1 MTKILNRPPKTAP
14 YKQSVDIWAFA
25 AVLYHLLCGSPPFEG
40 TSYAHMLERVMNTSV
55 DYAKLKNA
63 GVSYRGVDFVS
74 KMLVVDPAS
83 RATEAECLQDPW
95 LSEEE
100 NTDTISL
107 PRSASVPRSL
117 NPIGEEPEVQSA
129 SQMSQLSLEEDP
141 EEQSAS
147 QMSQLSL
154 GDLTQAEMKDSE
166 LDYDTDVDEIADTR
180 RPKRFKSSHVQ
191 QNLEKPLGSTIGVI
205 EYPSLPTNKNIGTAH
220 ADAPGAT
227 RLFGEIGESA
237 LRSSGVLGYNAHAA
251 LQLPVQEDSHQFTE
265 SIDTTLSYSR
275 SANSVKTGSS
285 QLNGATYP
293 PRSPPLSAPSLLG
306 TEALVGQL
314 NMASSGSSL
323 SSVSEKTIPAATRA
337 SLVFG
342 SSKLSVSKRPG
353 QGLQFRDIA
362 KENRP
367 RQDKEPHSQ
376 ISTSYG
382 SSVFSSA
389 IEIHDQVGAGNPNQ
403 KNGQAS
409 STAANSQAQ
418 PQHVAL
424 ADSQALSPPA
434 AGPFSG
440 NASPIDSP
448 TDSRSQN
455 GLSASKTG
463 FTEPLP
469 HFGVLTTLPGSVCNT
484 TIRLEQRWTSYGR
497 DPASHVEYPDPLD
510 VRVPRAAFDVIFWC
524 PGLEALLESGEQ
536 WTEVEGIFPI
546 VRTRTSL
553 KIHVNGVKLSK
564 GKNCWHYG
572 RLHTGDIITVFG
584 PLEGEAKLGKEAEF
598 LKFRCEFFTG
608 PSAKERELGSPRFV
622 VEKEVE
628 KFHLS
633 QMTTV
638 GFVGKLGETPGG
650 RQRDELG
657 RQNAGERRH
666 VAGEKGIVESTA
678 HAFITA

>member
-1 MTKILNRPPKTAP
+1 
-14 YKQSVDIWAFA
+14 
-25 AVLYHLLCGSPPFEG
+25 
-40 TSYAHMLERVMNTSV
+40 MNTSV

-63 GVSYRGVDFVS
+63 GVSHRGVDFVS
-74 KMLVVDPAS
+74 RMLVVDPAS
-83 RATEAECLQDPW
+83 RATEVECLQDPW

-100 NTDTISL
+100 STDTISL
-107 PRSASVPRSL
+107 PRSVSVTRSL
-117 NPIGEEPEVQSA
+117 NPIG
-129 SQMSQLSLEEDP
+129 EDP

-154 GDLTQAEMKDSE
+154 ADLTQVEIKDGD

-191 QNLEKPLGSTIGVI
+191 QNLEKPLGSSSGVI
-205 EYPSLPTNKNIGTAH
+205 EYPALPINKNVGTAQS
-220 ADAPGAT
+220 DAPGAT

-251 LQLPVQEDSHQFTE
+251 LQLPLGDDSHEFTE
-265 SIDTTLSYSR
+265 SLDTTLSYSE
-275 SANSVKTGSS
+275 SAKSVKTGSS
-285 QLNGATYP
+285 QLNGDTYL
-293 PRSPPLSAPSLLG
+293 PRSIPLSAPSLLG

-323 SSVSEKTIPAATRA
+323 SSVSEKTISTTRA
-337 SLVFG
+337 GLVFNTPN
-342 SSKLSVSKRPG
+342 LCVSKRPG
-353 QGLQFRDIA
+353 QGIEFRDIA
-362 KENRP
+362 KEKRP
-367 RQDKEPHSQ
+367 QQNNEALSQ
-376 ISTSYG
+376 TSTSYG
-382 SSVFSSA
+382 SSIFSSA

-403 KNGQAS
+403 NNVQAS
-409 STAANSQAQ
+409 STAANSQVQ
-418 PQHVAL
+418 SQHISL

-434 AGPFSG
+434 AGACSG
-440 NASPIDSP
+440 TATPIN
-448 TDSRSQN
+448 SQTN
-455 GLSASKTG
+455 SAFQNDLPASKTD
-463 FTEPLP
+463 FTQPLP

-524 PGLEALLESGEQ
+524 PGLEALLESGAQ

-553 KIHVNGVKLSK
+553 KIRVNGVKLSK

-584 PLEGEAKLGKEAEF
+584 PPEGEAKLGKEAEF
-598 LKFRCEFFTG
+598 LKFRCEFYTG

-628 KFHLS
+628 KFHHS
-633 QMTTV
+633 QTTTS
-638 GFVGKLGETPGG
+638 GHVGKLGETPGG
-650 RQRDELG
+650 RQRGELG

-678 HAFITA
+678 PAFITA

>member
-1 MTKILNRPPKTAP
+1 
-14 YKQSVDIWAFA
+14 
-25 AVLYHLLCGSPPFEG
+25 
-40 TSYAHMLERVMNTSV
+40 MNTSV

-63 GVSYRGVDFVS
+63 GVSYRCVDFVS

-95 LSEEE
+95 LSEKEST
-100 NTDTISL
+100 NTIPL

-117 NPIGEEPEVQSA
+117 NTIG
-129 SQMSQLSLEEDP
+129 EDP

-154 GDLTQAEMKDSE
+154 GEGPEEQSASQISQLSLGDLTQAEIKGNV
-166 LDYDTDVDEIADTR
+166 LDYDTDVDEITDTR

-191 QNLEKPLGSTIGVI
+191 QILEKALGSSSGVI
-205 EYPSLPTNKNIGTAH
+205 EYPSLPINKNVGTAQS
-220 ADAPGAT
+220 DA

-251 LQLPVQEDSHQFTE
+251 LQLPLEDDSPEFTE
-265 SIDTTLSYSR
+265 SLDTTLSYSQT
-275 SANSVKTGSS
+275 AKSVRTGSS
-285 QLNGATYP
+285 QLNGDTYL
-293 PRSPPLSAPSLLG
+293 PRSLPLSAPSLLG

-323 SSVSEKTIPAATRA
+323 STVSEKTISAATRVSLILEA
-337 SLVFG
+337 SNLC
-342 SSKLSVSKRPG
+342 VSKRPG
-353 QGLQFRDIA
+353 QDVQFRDIA
-362 KENRP
+362 KEKRP
-367 RQDKEPHSQ
+367 QQDNEPLSQ
-376 ISTSYG
+376 TSTSYG
-382 SSVFSSA
+382 TSVFSSA

-403 KNGQAS
+403 NNGQAS

-418 PQHVAL
+418 TQHVPL
-424 ADSQALSPPA
+424 ADSQAVSPPA
-434 AGPFSG
+434 AGPCSG
-440 NASPIDSP
+440 NATPINSA
-448 TDSRSQN
+448 TNSRSQN
-455 GLSASKTG
+455 DLSASKTDL
-463 FTEPLP
+463 TQPLP

-497 DPASHVEYPDPLD
+497 DPASHVQYPDPLD

-524 PGLEALLESGEQ
+524 PGLEALLESGAQ

-553 KIHVNGVKLSK
+553 KIRVNGVKLSK

-584 PLEGEAKLGKEAEF
+584 PPEGEAKLGKEAEF
-598 LKFRCEFFTG
+598 LKFRCEFYTG
-608 PSAKERELGSPRFV
+608 PGAKERELGSPRFV

-628 KFHLS
+628 KFHHS
-633 QMTTV
+633 QTTTSGHV
-638 GFVGKLGETPGG
+638 GILGEKPGG
-650 RQRDELG
+650 RQSGELG
-657 RQNAGERRH
+657 RQNAGEGRH
-666 VAGEKGIVESTA
+666 VAGGKGIVESTA
-678 HAFITA
+678 PDFITA

>member
-1 MTKILNRPPKTAP
+1 
-14 YKQSVDIWAFA
+14 
-25 AVLYHLLCGSPPFEG
+25 
-40 TSYAHMLERVMNTSV
+40 MNTSV
-55 DYAKLKNA
+55 DYTKLKNA
-63 GVSYRGVDFVS
+63 GVSYQGVDFVS

-100 NTDTISL
+100 STVTISL
-107 PRSASVPRSL
+107 PRSASVPKSL
-117 NPIGEEPEVQSA
+117 NSIGEVPEEQSA
-129 SQMSQLSLEEDP
+129 SQMCQLSLGEDP
-141 EEQSAS
+141 DEQSAS

-154 GDLTQAEMKDSE
+154 GDLTKAEMNDNE

-180 RPKRFKSSHVQ
+180 RPKRLKSSHVQ
-191 QNLEKPLGSTIGVI
+191 HNLEKPLESTIGVI
-205 EYPSLPTNKNIGTAH
+205 GYPSLPINKNIGTAQ
-220 ADAPGAT
+220 ADAPGAN

-237 LRSSGVLGYNAHAA
+237 LRSSGVLDYNAHAA
-251 LQLPVQEDSHQFTE
+251 LELPLEEDSHQFTE
-265 SIDTTLSYSR
+265 TFETKLSYSR
-275 SANSVKTGSS
+275 SAKSVNTRSS
-285 QLNGATYP
+285 QLNGDTYL
-293 PRSPPLSAPSLLG
+293 PRSLPLSAPSLFG

-314 NMASSGSSL
+314 NMDSSGSSL
-323 SSVSEKTIPAATRA
+323 SSVSEKTISAATRA
-337 SLVFG
+337 SLIFN
-342 SSKLSVSKRPG
+342 SSKLCVSKRPS

-362 KENRP
+362 KEKLP
-367 RQDKEPHSQ
+367 RQDNEALSQ
-376 ISTSYG
+376 TSTSYG
-382 SSVFSSA
+382 SSIFSSA

-409 STAANSQAQ
+409 STAAISQAQ

-424 ADSQALSPPA
+424 ADSQAVSPPA
-434 AGPFSG
+434 AGLCSG
-440 NASPIDSP
+440 NANPINSP
-448 TDSRSQN
+448 TDSRLQN
-455 GLSASKTG
+455 GLSASKTD
-463 FTEPLP
+463 FTQPLP

-524 PGLEALLESGEQ
+524 PGLEALLESGAQ

-553 KIHVNGVKLSK
+553 KIHVNGIKLSK

-584 PLEGEAKLGKEAEF
+584 PPEGEAKLGKEAEF
-598 LKFRCEFFTG
+598 LKFRCEFYTG
-608 PSAKERELGSPRFV
+608 PSAKEREPGSPRFV

-633 QMTTV
+633 QMTTS
-638 GFVGKLGETPGG
+638 GHVGKLGENPGG
-650 RQRDELG
+650 RQRGELG
-657 RQNAGERRH
+657 RQNTGERQH
-666 VAGEKGIVESTA
+666 VAGEKGIAESTA
-678 HAFITA
+678 PAFITA

>member
-1 MTKILNRPPKTAP
+1 
-14 YKQSVDIWAFA
+14 
-25 AVLYHLLCGSPPFEG
+25 
-40 TSYAHMLERVMNTSV
+40 MNTSV
-55 DYAKLKNA
+55 DYTKLKNA
-63 GVSYRGVDFVS
+63 GVSYRCVDFVS

-95 LSEEE
+95 LSEKES
-100 NTDTISL
+100 TDIISV

-117 NPIGEEPEVQSA
+117 NTIG
-129 SQMSQLSLEEDP
+129 EDP

-154 GDLTQAEMKDSE
+154 REDPEEQSASQISQLSLGDLTQAEIKDSE

-180 RPKRFKSSHVQ
+180 QPKRFKSSHMQ
-191 QNLEKPLGSTIGVI
+191 QNLEKPLGSSNDVI
-205 EYPSLPTNKNIGTAH
+205 EYPSLPINKNVGTAQS
-220 ADAPGAT
+220 DAPGAT

-251 LQLPVQEDSHQFTE
+251 LQLPLEDDSHEFTE
-265 SIDTTLSYSR
+265 SLNTTLSYSQT
-275 SANSVKTGSS
+275 AKSVKTGSS
-285 QLNGATYP
+285 QLNGDTYL
-293 PRSPPLSAPSLLG
+293 PRSLPLSAPSLLG

-323 SSVSEKTIPAATRA
+323 SSVSEKTISAATRVSLIFEA
-337 SLVFG
+337 SNLC
-342 SSKLSVSKRPG
+342 VSKRPG
-353 QGLQFRDIA
+353 QGAQFRDIA
-362 KENRP
+362 KEKLP
-367 RQDKEPHSQ
+367 QQDKEPLSQ
-376 ISTSYG
+376 TSTSYG

-403 KNGQAS
+403 TNGQAS

-418 PQHVAL
+418 TQHVPL
-424 ADSQALSPPA
+424 ADSQPVSPPA
-434 AGPFSG
+434 AGPCSG
-440 NASPIDSP
+440 NATPIYSP
-448 TDSRSQN
+448 TNSRSQHD
-455 GLSASKTG
+455 LSASKTD
-463 FTEPLP
+463 FTQPLP

-524 PGLEALLESGEQ
+524 PGLEALLESGAQ

-553 KIHVNGVKLSK
+553 KIRVNGVKLSK

-584 PLEGEAKLGKEAEF
+584 PPEGEAKLGKEAEF
-598 LKFRCEFFTG
+598 LKFRCEFYTG
-608 PSAKERELGSPRFV
+608 PGAKERELGSPRFV

-628 KFHLS
+628 KFHHS
-633 QMTTV
+633 QTTTSGHV
-638 GFVGKLGETPGG
+638 GILGENPGG
-650 RQRDELG
+650 RQRGELG

-666 VAGEKGIVESTA
+666 VAGGKGMVESTTPD
-678 HAFITA
+678 FITA